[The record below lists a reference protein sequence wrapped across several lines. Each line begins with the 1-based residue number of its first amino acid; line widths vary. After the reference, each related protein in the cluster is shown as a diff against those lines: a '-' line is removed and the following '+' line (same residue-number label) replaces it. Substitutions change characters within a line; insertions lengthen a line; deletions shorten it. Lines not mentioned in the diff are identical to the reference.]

1 MNLLVYFL
9 IINNIIIGIKIFIV
23 VIVEVCMRLNNNKH
37 AGNKKN
43 KNNQYVIERDCLLE
57 LKTKKKTPT
66 LIPNLL
72 KNMQF

>member
-1 MNLLVYFL
+1 
-9 IINNIIIGIKIFIV
+9 
-23 VIVEVCMRLNNNKH
+23 MRLNNNKH

-43 KNNQYVIERDCLLE
+43 KNNQYVIERLLDRV
-57 LKTKKKTPT
+57 KNKKTPT

>member
-43 KNNQYVIERDCLLE
+43 KNNQYVIQRLLARV
-57 LKTKKKTPT
+57 KNKKTPT

>member
-43 KNNQYVIERDCLLE
+43 KNNQYVI
-57 LKTKKKTPT
+57 
-66 LIPNLL
+66 
-72 KNMQF
+72 